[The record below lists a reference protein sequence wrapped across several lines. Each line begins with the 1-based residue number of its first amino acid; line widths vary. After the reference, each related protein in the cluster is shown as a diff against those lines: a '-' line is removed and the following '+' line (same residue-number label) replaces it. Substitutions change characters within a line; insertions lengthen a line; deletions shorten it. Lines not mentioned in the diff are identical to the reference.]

1 MPATIEDSVFFI
13 PVDAVCHRP
22 VVTCTP
28 GVSLVEMARL
38 MKTYNISG
46 IVVVEGNEPVGIV
59 SVRDLR
65 NLVAD
70 SVNDIATLSVR
81 DVMKTSLI
89 TIGSSEQLFKA
100 VFLLAKHTIHH
111 LIVLDRNGH
120 LTGIL
125 TDSDI
130 LRIQAGSP
138 LYLIKEIESATTID
152 QLRLIGSKLPGML
165 QYAISTKADTDNL
178 IQLITLFN
186 DAFTQR
192 LIYVLD
198 LRHDIRLPSGA
209 AYLVMGS
216 EGRSE
221 QTLRTDQD
229 SAIVYRDD
237 LSPDNL
243 HMVRRFAER
252 IATALESVGVPLCP
266 GNMMAANPEWCHSIS
281 EWKRLSTEW
290 ITRPSPEN
298 TLLFGGLQDLRV
310 LHGDAAFEGELR
322 NHIIEC
328 ARLNSNFF
336 PAMAHTIVRFEPP
349 LGLFGRFLVE
359 RTGESYGK
367 IDLKKGGVFTLTR
380 GVALLALEAG
390 IMGGTTWEKL
400 SRLHHLKIVSDH
412 DLETLN
418 ESFTLL
424 IKLRLKEQLRAVS
437 GGTAPDNLVDPK
449 ALTNR
454 EREQLRFAFKGV
466 CMLISI
472 LKVRYQLDLMSH

>member
-1 MPATIEDSVFFI
+1 MSTTYEDSVFFI
-13 PVDAVCHRP
+13 PVDAACHRP

-28 GVSLVEMARL
+28 GHSLVEMATL

-46 IVVVEGNEPVGIV
+46 IVVVDGKDPVGIV

-70 SVNDIATLSVR
+70 SVNYISTLAVR
-81 DVMKTSLI
+81 DIMKTSLI
-89 TIGSSEQLFKA
+89 TIGSKEQLFKA

-111 LIVLDRNGH
+111 LIVLDQNGH

-125 TDSDI
+125 TDSDL
-130 LRIQAGSP
+130 LRIQTNSP
-138 LYLIKEIESATTID
+138 LYLIQEIESATTID
-152 QLRLIGSKLPGML
+152 QLRLIGSKLTGML
-165 QYAISTKADTDNL
+165 KYAININAATDNL
-178 IQLITLFN
+178 IQLIAQFN

-198 LRHDIRLPSGA
+198 LHHDIRLPSGA

-216 EGRSE
+216 EGRCE

-229 SAIVYRDD
+229 SAIVYRDN
-237 LSPDNL
+237 LSPDKRR
-243 HMVRRFAER
+243 MVRRFAEK
-252 IATALESVGVPLCP
+252 IATALESVGIPLCP
-266 GNMMAANPEWCHSIS
+266 GNMMAANPDWCHSIS
-281 EWKRLSTEW
+281 EWKHLTTGW
-290 ITRPSPEN
+290 ITRPDPEN
-298 TLLFGGLQDLRV
+298 TLLFGGFQDLRV

-336 PAMAHTIVRFEPP
+336 PEMAHTIVRFEPP
-349 LGLFGRFLVE
+349 LGLFGRLLVE
-359 RTGESYGK
+359 KSGESYGK
-367 IDLKKGGVFTLTR
+367 IDLKKGGVFTMTR

-390 IMGGTTWEKL
+390 IMGGTTWDKL
-400 SRLHHLKIVSDH
+400 SRLHQLKFVTDH

-418 ESFTLL
+418 ESFTFL

-437 GGTAPDNLVDPK
+437 NGAAPDNLVDTK
-449 ALTNR
+449 LLTYT
-454 EREQLRFAFKGV
+454 ERDQLRSAFKGV
-466 CMLISI
+466 RMLISI
-472 LKVRYQLDLMSH
+472 LKGRYQLDLMAH